1 MFKLAIME
9 VELYERDKHNETTDR
24 GNWKH
29 KKSHLVELNKV
40 QKQPQRCPGKR
51 VVLIN
56 NCSESC
62 LEKFSVKILGKYL
75 WRSLFLVKLHYLV
88 PGKF

>member
-1 MFKLAIME
+1 MRGI
-9 VELYERDKHNETTDR
+9 NTTKQQTEEIE
-24 GNWKH
+24 NI

-75 WRSLFLVKLHYLV
+75 
-88 PGKF
+88 

>member
-1 MFKLAIME
+1 MTGL
-9 VELYERDKHNETTDR
+9 NTTKQQTEEIE
-24 GNWKH
+24 NN
-29 KKSHLVELNKV
+29 KKSNLVELNKV
-40 QKQPQRCPGKR
+40 RKQPQRCPGKR

-75 WRSLFLVKLHYLV
+75 
-88 PGKF
+88 